1 MRGHFRI
8 EARASIFVV
17 VMPDDHHPV
26 VMMPAVIAMFAILG
40 ACVAI
45 AMPDDDGFG
54 TGDRRGRYSNGNNR
68 RNDISKLLHGVLF
81 SSCAEIEHQTRDNV
95 PPEPK
100 ENSEQMFSV
109 N

>member
-1 MRGHFRI
+1 LRGHFRI

-68 RNDISKLLHGVLF
+68 RNDISKLLHDVLLLRVRGSNIGRSGTF
-81 SSCAEIEHQTRDNV
+81 PIK
-95 PPEPK
+95 PERIL
-100 ENSEQMFSV
+100 NGCSA
-109 N
+109 